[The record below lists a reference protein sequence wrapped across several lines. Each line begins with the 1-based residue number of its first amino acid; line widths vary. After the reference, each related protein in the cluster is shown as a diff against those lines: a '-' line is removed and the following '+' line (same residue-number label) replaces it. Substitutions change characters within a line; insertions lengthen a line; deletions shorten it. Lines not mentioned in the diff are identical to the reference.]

1 MPPSPIRSSMS
12 AAAIGVLVLG
22 GAAVLPPATAEGGDV
37 GTGRTGSASASAP
50 QTLAAERNVSGIDDD
65 ALQRRIRTGSS
76 GRQPAYLS
84 RSLTVV
90 AEQEGTERREND
102 RVSGAQPISL
112 SDRGDARRAT
122 FRGSL
127 DTEVPPPTTIE
138 PNPEDDGAIPL
149 ARDLRLGAELRAV
162 RTTGHIGDG
171 PHGSSGSM
179 TGDYD
184 FYALTAPEGETLTVD
199 VTPGAPLT
207 PHVLL
212 YAANGDLLVGAR
224 DMTGSGDAFISYP
237 VRRSGTYYVAVG
249 NFTPRDP
256 FDPASGPTVITEG
269 PYTIDVSLMTAEM
282 ADVDSYVLRARR
294 GEVLG
299 ASVRG
304 AARRLAILDSR
315 GRTIQAAAAD
325 PGAIYPK
332 RSPLPRGGR
341 ATVNHVVTRTGTY
354 VLAVS
359 DGSGAYSVDA
369 GTFRAP
375 GSASARPQTILL
387 DFSGPTFDN
396 RVFRGA
402 FTDPGRRTVSPMR
415 SYLSGWGLDRS
426 DEKAVIRATVRRVRQ
441 IVKSDIPG
449 SKVRIL
455 TSLQRP
461 RLFGTRGV
469 SRVIVGGSPRQAGV
483 IDALGLSESV
493 DPGNFATEETAIVM
507 PGNMAEESH
516 PLYLGPFLTR
526 DSDRVLAVGQALG
539 NVAGHEIGHFLGSF
553 HTDDDDT
560 HTSVMNTGY
569 EFHFYAAGPDG
580 VAGTK
585 DDDRIAMRTAAFDLL
600 QGALGLENT
609 GWRTQVAL
617 R

>member
-1 MPPSPIRSSMS
+1 MPRSRTRPRMPL
-12 AAAIGVLVLG
+12 AAIGILVLG
-22 GAAVLPPATAEGGDV
+22 AAALLPSATAAGDEAGDERSEGGPASIA
-37 GTGRTGSASASAP
+37 RTV
-50 QTLAAERNVSGIDDD
+50 LVERNTSGIDDE
-65 ALQRRIRTGSS
+65 AMRLRMHASTS
-76 GRQPAYLS
+76 GRRLASPDNSSPA
-84 RSLTVV
+84 VV
-90 AEQEGTERREND
+90 EQEVVGRSQND
-102 RVSGAQPISL
+102 RTPSAELVSL
-112 SDRGDARRAT
+112 SARGNARRARI
-122 FRGSL
+122 RGSL
-127 DTEVPPPTTIE
+127 STEVPSPTTVE
-138 PNPEDDGAIPL
+138 PSSEDDGAIPL
-149 ARDLRLGAELRAV
+149 ARDLRLGTEVRAV

-171 PHGSSGSM
+171 PHGSAGTR

-184 FYALTAPEGETLTVD
+184 FYKVSAPAGETLTID

-212 YAANGDLLVGAR
+212 YAASGDLLVGAR

-237 VRRSGTYYVAVG
+237 VRRAGTYFVAVG

-256 FDPASGPTVITEG
+256 FDPASGPTVVTEG
-269 PYTIDVSLMTAEM
+269 PYSLDVSLMTDEM
-282 ADVDSYVLRARR
+282 ADVDTYVVRARR

-299 ASVRG
+299 ASVHG
-304 AARRLAILDSR
+304 AARRLAILDAR

-325 PGAIYPK
+325 PGAVYPK
-332 RSPLPRGGR
+332 RSPLPRGGK
-341 ATVNHVVTRTGTY
+341 ATVNHVVTKTGMY
-354 VLAVS
+354 FLAVS

-369 GTFRAP
+369 GTFRPP
-375 GSASARPQTILL
+375 GAASARPQTILL

-396 RVFRGA
+396 RVLRGA

-415 SYLSGWGLDRS
+415 SYLSSWGLDRS
-426 DEKAVIRATVRRVRQ
+426 DETDVIRATVRRVRQ
-441 IVKSDIPG
+441 IVKSDIPS
-449 SKVRIL
+449 SKVRIV

-493 DPGNFATEETAIVM
+493 DPGNFAREETAIVM
-507 PGNMAEESH
+507 PGNMAKDSH
-516 PLYLGPFLTR
+516 PLDLNAFLTR

-553 HTDDDDT
+553 HTEDNDT
-560 HTSVMNTGY
+560 RTSVMNTGY
-569 EFHFYAAGPDG
+569 KFHFYAAGPDG

-585 DDDRIAMRTAAFDLL
+585 DDDRIAMRTTSYDLL
-600 QGALGLENT
+600 QGTLGLENT